1 MRRIFADILPNIS
14 KSPVIDDG
22 DLEAANQLIL
32 EAAIAGLNISRAG
45 IWMFNEDH
53 QRIDCQMLIDHMGQM
68 PTQPQTLRRKDY
80 PRYFSALDTERVI
93 IANDVKA
100 DELTADFFSEY
111 SQPLNI
117 TSLIEAPI
125 HHRGEMLGILSCE
138 HRGDAREWQPT
149 EVAFA
154 CTLADLYG
162 RVISAEQRNNYEKQ
176 LHQINESLETKVA
189 ERTAWLENALRNLTH
204 TQAKLIE
211 SEKMASVGRMMAGLA
226 HEINTPLGIAVTAS
240 SHCDSELR
248 RLQSLYSRNEL
259 AENDFKQFLD
269 TISEGMLLLSQ
280 NLTRAVHL
288 VRDFKQVGTIQTS
301 SEEEEFE
308 LHNCIDITI
317 QSLQPLL
324 KQHTLQHQFAS
335 DEPIIMNSYPGALAQ
350 IITNLVTNSIHHG
363 FAEKAQGEIS
373 IDLAAHKDQIHLSY
387 SDNGCGI
394 AKDIQ
399 NKIFE
404 PFFTTARK
412 TGGSGLGLSIV
423 YNLITQKLKGTIS
436 VESQG
441 KTSAES
447 QGKAGATFLITFP
460 QRLD

>member
-53 QRIDCQMLIDHMGQM
+53 QRIDCQMLIDHMG

-93 IANDVKA
+93 IANDVKT
-100 DELTADFFSEY
+100 DPLTVGFYSEY

-117 TSLIEAPI
+117 TSLVEAPI
-125 HHRGEMLGILSCE
+125 HHRGEMLGIISCE
-138 HRGDAREWQPT
+138 HRGEPREWQPA

-162 RVISAEQRNNYEKQ
+162 RVISAQQRNNYEKQ
-176 LHQINESLETKVA
+176 LHQINESLEVKVA

-211 SEKMASVGRMMAGLA
+211 SEKLASVGRMMAGLA

-240 SHCDSELR
+240 SHCESELR
-248 RLQSLYSRNEL
+248 RLQHLYSRNEL
-259 AENDFKQFLD
+259 AENDFTQFLN
-269 TISEGMLLLSQ
+269 TINEGMLLLSH
-280 NLTRAVHL
+280 NLNRAVHL
-288 VRDFKQVGTIQTS
+288 VQDFKLVGAIQTS

-308 LHNCIDITI
+308 LISCIDIII

-324 KQHTLQHQFAS
+324 KQHRLIHEFAS
-335 DEPIIMNSYPGALAQ
+335 DEPITMNSYPGALAQ
-350 IITNLVTNSIHHG
+350 VITNLVTNSIHHG
-363 FAEKAQGEIS
+363 FAEKDNGEIR
-373 IDLAAHKDQIHLSY
+373 LRVAAHNDQIHLGY

-394 AKDIQ
+394 ATDIQ
-399 NKIFE
+399 SK
-404 PFFTTARK
+404 
-412 TGGSGLGLSIV
+412 
-423 YNLITQKLKGTIS
+423 
-436 VESQG
+436 
-441 KTSAES
+441 
-447 QGKAGATFLITFP
+447 
-460 QRLD
+460 